1 MIGADDIDRVRARP
15 FGRVG
20 VSDEPHRLDGS
31 RVVDDDVE
39 TAPRVSRSCDGGTDA
54 SVVGGVAGLDAAG
67 NATCADFV
75 GNAGRGAGVT
85 HEQGGR
91 NPAHGQSHRGGGA
104 DAARCAGDDRGAF
117 TAAGSG
123 VQER

>member
-1 MIGADDIDRVRARP
+1 M
-15 FGRVG
+15 VG
-20 VSDEPHRLDGS
+20 D
-31 RVVDDDVE
+31 
-39 TAPRVSRSCDGGTDA
+39 
-54 SVVGGVAGLDAAG
+54 VAGLDAAG
-67 NATCADFV
+67 NATRADFV

-91 NPAHGQSHRGGGA
+91 DAARGQSHRGGGA